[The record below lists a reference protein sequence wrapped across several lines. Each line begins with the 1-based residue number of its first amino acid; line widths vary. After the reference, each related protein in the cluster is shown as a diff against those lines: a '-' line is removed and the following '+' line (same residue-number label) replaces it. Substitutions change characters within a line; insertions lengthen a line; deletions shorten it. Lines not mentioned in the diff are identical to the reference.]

1 MDRRQMEM
9 LSVKSA
15 VERTVQGY
23 LASYTKNG
31 NKGDLYNEL
40 CRYMAGLFASKQINR
55 DYLVSLRDGPG
66 NLEVR
71 FSVGSHISNLTFML
85 PRHMVPSHDGK
96 LDAAIADA
104 TQKLLSQ
111 QEPLGE
117 EFQKVLD
124 ENRWDL
130 YSDANE

>member
-15 VERTVQGY
+15 IERTIQGY
-23 LASYTKNG
+23 LASFAKSG

-71 FSVGSHISNLTFML
+71 FSVGSHISKLTFLL
-85 PRHMVPSHDGK
+85 PKHMVPVGDVE
-96 LDAAIADA
+96 LDAAIADV
-104 TQKLLSQ
+104 TQKLISHQ
-111 QEPLGE
+111 QPLGE
-117 EFQKVLD
+117 EVQKVLD
-124 ENRWDL
+124 DNRWDL
-130 YSDANE
+130 YSGADE